1 MYRIGID
8 LGGTNIAVGLVTEDG
23 KLLKKISTP
32 TRGERSAEEIT
43 VSMAEAAMALIE
55 SENISR
61 EEVISIGIGVPGAVD
76 DDNGLCVLTANL
88 PYKNFNIA
96 EVFKRYADIP
106 VRLANDANCAALG
119 EAISGA
125 ARGRRSVVVV
135 TLGTG
140 VGGGVIMDSKVY
152 AGFNCAGGELGHM
165 VTHKGGRQCGCGRK
179 GCLEAYASATAL
191 IRDTREAAKNNPDS
205 YLYKIC
211 DGDLEKLN
219 GKSAFDGKEAGDKV
233 SAEVVENYIDELAI
247 GVANYI
253 NIFQPEILLLGGG
266 VANQKENLL
275 KPLREKVFKEVYGAD
290 FLPRTEI
297 ACTVLGNDAGIIGA
311 AML

>member
-76 DDNGLCVLTANL
+76 DDNGICVLTANL

-96 EVFKRYADIP
+96 EIFKRYADIP

-152 AGFNCAGGELGHM
+152 AGFNFAGGELGHM

-211 DGDLEKLN
+211 DGDLE
-219 GKSAFDGKEAGDKV
+219 
-233 SAEVVENYIDELAI
+233 
-247 GVANYI
+247 
-253 NIFQPEILLLGGG
+253 
-266 VANQKENLL
+266 
-275 KPLREKVFKEVYGAD
+275 
-290 FLPRTEI
+290 
-297 ACTVLGNDAGIIGA
+297 
-311 AML
+311 